1 MLLLLAVLF
10 VAARTWS
17 SVSLGGSIAAGLR
30 SGIIGVLLCG
40 LVLLIMKAL
49 SKRPLADRFGA
60 LSLPPA
66 KAWAGLVGVVLLY
79 LFELGAIMDQLQ
91 RAGYVAGPP
100 IYDAIPGW
108 GGMVAALERVGA
120 AVTRW
125 VPGVESYMFV
135 SMIRGGIVFVL
146 LPMLLLVLLGLRR
159 GDFAAGGGDIKPAL
173 PLSAVCVAAF
183 VADGVTVEKVLLF
196 LYFLLHV
203 GIQQEF
209 FFRGAMQP
217 LLSGAL
223 QSPVLGIGFSVML
236 FALLHA
242 PDFVLRVYSAP
253 GPAVGSV
260 ATVAMFGLLMSYGA
274 YRSGML
280 WPWMLIHALSR
291 VLG

>member
-1 MLLLLAVLF
+1 
-10 VAARTWS
+10 
-17 SVSLGGSIAAGLR
+17 
-30 SGIIGVLLCG
+30 
-40 LVLLIMKAL
+40 
-49 SKRPLADRFGA
+49 
-60 LSLPPA
+60 
-66 KAWAGLVGVVLLY
+66 
-79 LFELGAIMDQLQ
+79 
-91 RAGYVAGPP
+91 
-100 IYDAIPGW
+100 
-108 GGMVAALERVGA
+108 MVAALERVGA
-120 AVTRW
+120 AATRW

-173 PLSAVCVAAF
+173 PLAAVCVAAF

-196 LYFLLHV
+196 LYFSLHV

-242 PDFVLRVYSAP
+242 PDFVLRVYWRR
-253 GPAVGSV
+253 PAAGVWPPYV
-260 ATVAMFGLLMSYGA
+260 FGLLMSDGA
-274 YRSGML
+274 YRSGMP
-280 WPWMLIHALSR
+280 WPWMLIHASAGLA
-291 VLG
+291 

>member
-159 GDFAAGGGDIKPAL
+159 GDFAAGGGDIAGASPRGGL
-173 PLSAVCVAAF
+173 CGGFRCRRRDSGESAAF
-183 VADGVTVEKVLLF
+183 PILLAARWHSAGVLLQR
-196 LYFLLHV
+196 
-203 GIQQEF
+203 GNAAAA
-209 FFRGAMQP
+209 FRGTAEP
-217 LLSGAL
+217 G
-223 QSPVLGIGFSVML
+223 VG
-236 FALLHA
+236 HR
-242 PDFVLRVYSAP
+242 VLRD
-253 GPAVGSV
+253 AVRAAS
-260 ATVAMFGLLMSYGA
+260 
-274 YRSGML
+274 RSRL
-280 WPWMLIHALSR
+280 RA
-291 VLG
+291 